1 VGFQSNDSRNVLFVA
16 NGITLT
22 ALNAR
27 PCDILGSASPAT
39 PCVAAFS
46 TTRALYAS
54 YTGPL
59 YQVARPSD
67 GAASNIGM
75 LPDGYANAAT
85 QDTFC
90 AGTFCFITKIYD
102 QTSNHNDLTAAPP
115 GGQASGPGVNG
126 YDFVAPA
133 TGVPLLAGGHKVYGI
148 YSQPGFG
155 YRNDATKNI
164 AMNGA
169 PEGVY
174 MVSSAKGLVP
184 AADIN
189 GACCFDFGNAETTNN
204 DDLAGRMDA
213 MRMACIGSPCV
224 PVAGLDMENGTYG
237 NAPGAPGTWFVIAM
251 GWNDGQRN
259 FATYLGDIS
268 TGALSSTGTIPLP
281 SGYAPMHQEG
291 AIILGIGGDNSNG
304 ASGYFYEGAMTQG
317 APSSASLS
325 SVLASATS
333 VGYSLFSGSPVGA
346 VEDGGTYALENQA
359 SQMYL
364 DNYCDGCSAA
374 ATNGVQVIQYPGNGW
389 LTQKWTLHGQG
400 NGYYTMVNA
409 QSGMCLD
416 DPWGNGTPS
425 RTLPQ
430 SPGTS
435 TMLWQQPCNGNAA
448 QNWLFIPQS
457 NGNFVIQNQA
467 ATSNHGSSMVLDVYN
482 GLATQGMQMWVSTAN
497 GLPPQNWHLA
507 HQ

>member
-1 VGFQSNDSRNVLFVA
+1 LFVT
-16 NGITLT
+16 NGITFT
-22 ALNAR
+22 ALNDR

-46 TTRALYAS
+46 TTRALYNA

-67 GAASNIGM
+67 GASANIGI
-75 LPDGYANAAT
+75 LSDGYANAAT

-115 GGQASGPGVNG
+115 GQHASGPGVNG

-155 YRNDATKNI
+155 YRNDATKGI
-164 AMNGA
+164 ATNGA

-174 MVSSAKGLVP
+174 MVSSAKGLTA

-204 DDLAGRMDA
+204 DDQAGHMDA
-213 MRMACIGSPCV
+213 MRLACIGSPCV
-224 PVAGLDMENGTYG
+224 PVAGLDMEDGTYG

-268 TGALSSTGTIPLP
+268 TGALSSTGTLPLP

-325 SVLASATS
+325 GVLASATS

-364 DNYCDGCSAA
+364 DNYCDGCSGA

-389 LTQKWTLHGQG
+389 LTQNWTLHGQG
-400 NGYYTMVNA
+400 NGYYTMVSA

-430 SPGTS
+430 APGTS

-448 QNWLFIPQS
+448 QNWLFISQS